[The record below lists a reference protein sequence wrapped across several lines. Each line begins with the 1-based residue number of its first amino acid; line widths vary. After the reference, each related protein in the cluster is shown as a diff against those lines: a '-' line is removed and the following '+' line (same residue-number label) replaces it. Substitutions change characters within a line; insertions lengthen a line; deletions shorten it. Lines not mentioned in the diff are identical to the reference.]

1 MAVTRHLTTCPLD
14 CFDCCSLVVSVDDT
28 GKVMNIEGNKEHPIT
43 RGFICEKGR
52 KHMERV
58 HHPFRLKY
66 PMRKVN
72 GQWERLS
79 WEAAIN
85 LITEKI
91 KLSIK
96 EYGNKA
102 IGLYSYG
109 GAAGLLKNIED
120 LFFDYMGGTTQVS
133 GSICWGA
140 GNAAQKLDFGMPLG
154 HDIEDM
160 ENSKSI
166 LIWGRN
172 PVHTNIHLVPF
183 LKAAKERGASLI
195 LIDPL
200 KTATAGLCDSYI
212 RVRPEGDAALACA
225 VAKLVIERNLYDK
238 AFADNHTVGFR
249 ELCAYLDRLDMQDLL
264 ELGGVSKEDVE
275 MLTGKLTVG
284 KPATVY
290 MGYGIQRCPY
300 GGTAVRCIDMLM
312 AITGNVGIPGGG
324 ANYSN
329 SAANGCLEMNPF
341 HVKKDEH
348 RYINRASFGR
358 AVKSLTDPPLK
369 VLFISRGN
377 PVVQLPNTNEVI
389 SAMEHIEFK
398 ICLEHFLTDT
408 AQLADL
414 VLPVTYFLEEED
426 MAVPGMW
433 SHYAGKIGRCV
444 DRYYEAR
451 PEYEIYTELAERLGY
466 ADFPRLTAGQW
477 LELITKP
484 IMQMGLK
491 LEELKEKGYSRN
503 PASVT
508 VPWQDMRFE
517 TASGKF
523 ELVTPTE
530 LERYYEHMCHKSTER
545 FRLIF
550 VHSPRSLH
558 SQHMLE
564 EAENKLPTVYF
575 HKEAAAAEGLEAG
588 GRIKVYNNYGSIEAI
603 AGISSSCAGNI
614 LYMEQGWW
622 IRNGGGVNKLTPDG
636 VSDIGSQGIMNHCF
650 CDIKRIR
657 EN

>member
-14 CFDCCSLVVSVDDT
+14 CFDCCSLVVSVDEN
-28 GKVMNIEGNKEHPIT
+28 GKVVNIEGNKEHPVT
-43 RGFICEKGR
+43 KGFICEKGR

-58 HHPFRLKY
+58 YHPSRLKY

-79 WEAAIN
+79 WDEAIE
-85 LITEKI
+85 LIVEKM
-91 KLSIK
+91 KLYMK
-96 EYGNKA
+96 EYGNSSV
-102 IGLYSYG
+102 GLYSYG

-120 LFFDYMGGTTQVS
+120 IFFDYIGGTTQIS

-140 GNAAQKLDFGMPLG
+140 GNAAQKLDFGRPLG

-183 LKAAKERGASLI
+183 LKSAKERGASLV

-200 KTATAGLCDSYI
+200 KTATAGLCDSYVRI
-212 RVRPEGDAALACA
+212 RPEGDAALACA
-225 VAKLVIERNLYDK
+225 IAKYVLDKELYDK
-238 AFADNHTVGFR
+238 SFVENHTRGFN
-249 ELCAYLDRLDMQDLL
+249 ELRACLDKLNMPKLL
-264 ELGGVSKEDVE
+264 ELCGVSMEAVE
-275 MLTGKLTVG
+275 MLAGKLTSN
-284 KPATVY
+284 KPAAVY

-312 AITGNVGIPGGG
+312 AITGNIGIPGGG

-329 SAANGCLEMNPF
+329 SGSNGCLDMNPF
-341 HVKKDEH
+341 RVKKEEH
-348 RYINRASFGR
+348 RYISRAGFGR
-358 AVKSLTDPPLK
+358 AVKALTDPPLK
-369 VLFISRGN
+369 LLFISRGN

-398 ICLEHFLTDT
+398 VCLEHFLTDT

-466 ADFPRLTAGQW
+466 DDFPRLTAPQW
-477 LELITKP
+477 LDLFVKP
-484 IMQMGLK
+484 IVQMGLQ
-491 LEELKEKGYSRN
+491 LEELKEKGYTRN
-503 PASVT
+503 PASAA

-517 TASGKF
+517 TESGRF
-523 ELVTPTE
+523 EFVTPAELVS
-530 LERYYEHMCHKSTER
+530 YFEHIGQIRNEKY
-545 FRLIF
+545 RLIF

-564 EAENKLPTVYF
+564 EPENKLPKVYF
-575 HKEAAAAEGLEAG
+575 TGETAAAEGLAAG
-588 GRIKVYNNYGSIEAI
+588 DNIKVYNRYGSVEAI
-603 AGISSSCAGNI
+603 VGISSSGEGNV

-622 IRNGGGVNKLTPDG
+622 LRNGGGVNRLTPDG

-650 CDIKRIR
+650 CDIKRVR